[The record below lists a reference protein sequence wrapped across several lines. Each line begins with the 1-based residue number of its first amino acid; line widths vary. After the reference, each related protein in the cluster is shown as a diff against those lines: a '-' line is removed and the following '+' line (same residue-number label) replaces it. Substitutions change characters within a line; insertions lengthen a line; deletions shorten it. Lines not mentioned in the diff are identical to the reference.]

1 MLEFRYSNML
11 IVLSLALFYSSGI
24 PILYPMAAV
33 FFFITYFTDKWLLLR
48 YYRKPPKFNCYLA
61 RKTLVW
67 FKYIIVMHVIGG
79 ILMYSNSSILPYQED
94 NERKSLSELLDSY
107 THETYD
113 NSEFMSIRMII
124 YQLIFVVVVLLYF
137 FWRYAVKLCLKIC
150 KCCCQSD
157 VAENLAKTQN
167 LKSNFYKCVNF
178 RTLR

>member
-1 MLEFRYSNML
+1 MIQQDYEDINTGNEFMLEFRYSNML

-124 YQLIFVVVVLLYF
+124 Y
-137 FWRYAVKLCLKIC
+137 
-150 KCCCQSD
+150 
-157 VAENLAKTQN
+157 
-167 LKSNFYKCVNF
+167 
-178 RTLR
+178 